1 MAVRFDEILVTLDI
15 GASELS
21 AWIEQHWVLPV
32 EVEGDL
38 VFDDTDVA
46 RVKLIAELRND
57 LGVNEDAI
65 PVVLRLLDQVYGL
78 RRALARLNEPIRA
91 MPESAEE
98 QLLAHLR
105 QEDEETI
112 PRQVQSLRG
121 PRCRHV

>member
-38 VFDDTDVA
+38 LFDDPDVA

-57 LGVNEDAI
+57 LGVNADAI
-65 PVVLRLLDQVYGL
+65 PGVLRLRDHVPCLRLD
-78 RRALARLNEPIRA
+78 LARACGRER
-91 MPESAEE
+91 S
-98 QLLAHLR
+98 
-105 QEDEETI
+105 
-112 PRQVQSLRG
+112 VQ
-121 PRCRHV
+121 HVWSPVAALQCKQQQAS